1 VPDPR
6 RIRVPKVQ
14 RTSQA
19 PSSPAP
25 GEDEERATSE
35 DSVVVPVRHWGRWI
49 YVAVLAVLAAM
60 LVHTIVTNPRFQWG
74 VVGQYFTD
82 HAIVLGLYRTML
94 LTVVAM
100 AIGIVLGTVLA
111 VMRLSPN
118 PAVSQ
123 TAAAY
128 VWFFRGTPLLVQLIF
143 WYNLAALYPRLSLGI
158 PFGPAIFTGNANQ
171 FVTVYVAAYLGL
183 GLNEAAYMS
192 EIVRAGLSSVDHGQR
207 EAADALGMS
216 SATVLGKIV
225 LPQAMRFII
234 PPTGN
239 QLIGMLKTTSLVSVI
254 ALPDLLYSA
263 QLIYSQN
270 FQTVPLLIVCCIWYL
285 ILTTILSIGQHFLE
299 RRFNRSA
306 ASVPTPWQRLALA
319 PRRARTA
326 RS

>member
-1 VPDPR
+1 MAESR
-6 RIRVPKVQ
+6 
-14 RTSQA
+14 A
-19 PSSPAP
+19 PVL
-25 GEDEERATSE
+25 GEARDRLHGEEP
-35 DSVVVPVRHWGRWI
+35 VVVPVRHWGRWI
-49 YVAVLAVLAAM
+49 YAAVLAVLIAM
-60 LVHTIVTNPRFQWG
+60 LVNTLISNTHFQWSI
-74 VVGQYFTD
+74 VGQYFSY
-82 HAIVLGLYRTML
+82 HAVLLGLYRTML

-100 AIGIVLGTVLA
+100 AIGIVFGTVLA
-111 VMRLSPN
+111 VMRLSAN
-118 PAVSQ
+118 PMVSQ
-123 TAAAY
+123 TAGAY

-143 WYNLAALYPRLSLGI
+143 WYNLAALYPHLSLGI
-158 PFGPAIFTGNANQ
+158 PFGPALVSGSANR

-192 EIVRAGLSSVDHGQR
+192 EIVRAGLNSVDQGQR
-207 EAADALGMS
+207 EAAQALGMS
-216 SATVLGKIV
+216 PATLLSKIV

-270 FQTVPLLIVCCIWYL
+270 FQTIPLLIVCCIWYL

-306 ASVPTPWQRLALA
+306 ATVTPPPWQRL
-319 PRRARTA
+319 PFSRRARSV